1 MPIEPNEL
9 DSRPDHPD
17 EGADRSSEPPVIDH
31 PSALSAEDLRV
42 ARMLEHTIDVPELA
56 SAVEA
61 QESADAA
68 DTLEA
73 LSDSDAAQVLG
84 KMGVESAAEALA
96 EMVRPL
102 AAGVLSD
109 MVSDNIEFAGA
120 MLESMAPD
128 DATDLLQELNRIE
141 RETLLS
147 ELSPVP
153 AQALRELLY
162 YDEESAGG
170 MMTTEFLAVREE
182 MTVGEATEAI
192 RRSAID
198 ENTQF
203 TFVTDWEGRLRGTL
217 NLRRLLIAG
226 SEESI
231 STICDREVEA
241 IPPELDREEVAT
253 EFEKYDFL
261 VLPVVDEDDRLLGVV
276 EVDDVIESIRAE
288 STEDAQR
295 MVGAGKEEA
304 VYSSAA
310 EKLRGRFPWLFV
322 NLVTSSIAAIIVLQ
336 FEGLIG
342 EIAILAVL
350 MPVIANQAGNAGQQS
365 LAVTLRGIVLDQIRP
380 SRAFPLVLRE
390 ALVGA
395 INGVIGGLI
404 VGVVIG
410 IIGSLFGE
418 ASWRLGVVAGLSMTA
433 ALAIGTL
440 TGSSLPLLMRRLGF
454 DPATAST
461 IFLTMVT
468 DSMSFFVFLGLASLL
483 QSWLI

>member
-1 MPIEPNEL
+1 MPIDPNEH
-9 DSRPDHPD
+9 DSDSNIPIED
-17 EGADRSSEPPVIDH
+17 EDQPSIRPVIDN
-31 PSALSAEDLRV
+31 PSDPSQQDLRV
-42 ARMLEHTIDVPELA
+42 AQMLEHTIDVPELA

-73 LSDSDAAQVLG
+73 LSDTDAADVLG
-84 KMGVESAAEALA
+84 KMGIEPAAEALA
-96 EMVRPL
+96 EMVLPL
-102 AAGVLSD
+102 AASVLSD
-109 MVSDNIEFAGA
+109 LVSDNIAFAGA

-128 DATDLLQELNRIE
+128 DATDLLQELTPEE
-141 RETLLS
+141 REALLN
-147 ELSPVP
+147 ELPSVP
-153 AQALRELLY
+153 EKALRELLY

-182 MTVGEATEAI
+182 MTVGEATESI

-198 ENTQF
+198 EDTQF
-203 TFVTDWEGRLRGTL
+203 TFVTDWQGRLRGTL

-226 SEESI
+226 ADELI
-231 STICDREVEA
+231 STISDREVEA

-261 VLPVVDEDDRLLGVV
+261 VLPVVDEEDRLLGVV

-304 VYSSAA
+304 VYSTAA

-380 SRAFPLVLRE
+380 NRALPLVLRE

-395 INGVIGGLI
+395 INGIIGGVIVAIVIGT
-404 VGVVIG
+404 VG
-410 IIGSLFGE
+410 SFFGE
-418 ASWRLGVVAGLSMTA
+418 TSWRLGVVAGLAMTV